1 MTPRTS
7 TSKNWT
13 SLPKEFAEKA
23 ALVFI
28 QNFKAESAQGEFFV
42 EGRIYPTEI
51 VMRAGYIEQGR
62 LKQTNFEVSLD
73 HSPGEP
79 AMEKLFAGIDVL
91 GSVFETHFEH
101 LREEEVDDVEY
112 PLSWEEFDF
121 DDMKVYLRFSTANT
135 RLESE
140 ANRLLGVDE
149 GTESLFVE
157 EPTTESTDA
166 LERALIDTE
175 LAEKVSQS
183 IRDGSYTPNLNEVQ
197 RDAIEKS
204 QDDLH

>member
-7 TSKNWT
+7 TSKKWT

-51 VMRAGYIEQGR
+51 VMRAGFIESGR
-62 LKQTNFEVSLD
+62 LKQTNFEVSLE
-73 HSPGEP
+73 HAPGEP
-79 AMEKLFAGIDVL
+79 AMEKLFLGIDVL

-121 DDMKVYLRFSTANT
+121 DDTKVHLRFSTANT

-140 ANRLLGVDE
+140 ANRLLGVDD
-149 GTESLFVE
+149 GAESLFVE
-157 EPTTESTDA
+157 DESPEPTDA
-166 LERALIDTE
+166 LELALIDTE

-183 IRDGSYTPNLNEVQ
+183 IRDGSYVPNLSEAQ
-197 RDAIEKS
+197 TATLDT